1 MLPRTSQQRRPRT
14 RSPYRTPF
22 RTPLG
27 TSFRT
32 AVAAALVA
40 SGIALVAGCGGPE
53 PAAPPAVPS
62 VPSSPAPGAA
72 AQYPGQIL
80 DLRDWYLTLPT
91 GTPEDPDTVH
101 QPELETYSG
110 PDFRVDDAGT
120 GVLFTANAGGAT
132 TKGSTYP
139 RSELREMDGSEK
151 ASWSNTSGTHTMTV
165 RGAVLS
171 LPPVKPEIVVAQIHD
186 ADDDVILV
194 RVEDDELLVEW
205 DDGDSKAVLDP
216 AYRLGT
222 PYEVTITAT
231 AGRVDVLLGEE
242 RKASIPLRGSG
253 WYFKAGAYLQ
263 SNVDRGD
270 APDAVGEAVI
280 EQLRVEHSA

>member
-1 MLPRTSQQRRPRT
+1 MAAS
-14 RSPYRTPF
+14 
-22 RTPLG
+22 
-27 TSFRT
+27 
-32 AVAAALVA
+32 AVALLAA
-40 SGIALVAGCGGPE
+40 CGAPGPAV
-53 PAAPPAVPS
+53 PAAPPS
-62 VPSSPAPGAA
+62 VPSAPATSVPGTA

-110 PDFRVDDAGT
+110 PYFRIDDAGT

-132 TKGSTYP
+132 TKGSSYP
-139 RSELREMDGSEK
+139 RSELREMDGTEK
-151 ASWSNTSGTHTMTV
+151 ASWSNTVGTHTMTV
-165 RGAVLS
+165 RGAVLA
-171 LPPVKPEIVVAQIHD
+171 LPPAKPEIVVAQIHD
-186 ADDDVILV
+186 ADDDVVLV

-216 AYRLGT
+216 AYRLGS
-222 PYEVTITAT
+222 PYDVRITAT
-231 AGRVDVLLGEE
+231 EGRIDVYLGGE
-242 RKASIPLRGSG
+242 RKVSVPLRGSG